1 MAIFDG
7 SKATTAPLRRMTLY
21 WESVG
26 SVLAASGEPVS
37 PVINL
42 CCAVEDAAAD
52 GLATC
57 IVLSPV
63 EILYFLVS
71 TTRPGDVVQFRRRR
85 GLPEAGPASV
95 GTHLAGASQGAS
107 GFTLGIKN
115 YYILCSSAESTPII
129 VAWQNGR
136 KRFFRFLGGLPKLP
150 RNQSYTAPLWRFW
163 TENPPL
169 FHAIVYRRGGQLD
182 ASKVTRI

>member
-1 MAIFDG
+1 MWMAPPSGLRFISAFTTTSVRWSVSSRTRDDAALCPPLTARNALVTAMAIFDG

-26 SVLAASGEPVS
+26 AGLPASAEPVS
-37 PVINL
+37 PVINW

-71 TTRPGDVVQFRRRR
+71 TTRPGDSVQFRHRR
-85 GLPEAGPASV
+85 GPPEAGPASV
-95 GTHLAGASQGAS
+95 GTRSAGASQG
-107 GFTLGIKN
+107 
-115 YYILCSSAESTPII
+115 
-129 VAWQNGR
+129 
-136 KRFFRFLGGLPKLP
+136 LPDFP
-150 RNQSYTAPLWRFW
+150 
-163 TENPPL
+163 
-169 FHAIVYRRGGQLD
+169 
-182 ASKVTRI
+182 